1 MGPAHSR
8 SVSPQAYEPPEPP
21 AYRSGSGPL
30 RPNGGALPPPP
41 LPGPPYGGPTPA
53 SYATASTPAGP
64 AFPVQVKVAQPV
76 RGCGPPRRG
85 ASQASGPSLG
95 PHFPLPGRGE
105 VWGAGYRSHR
115 EPGPGAKEEAAGVS
129 GPAGG
134 RGGGYGSQVSP
145 GCWDFGSIKDKWMLT
160 WWGTWGVVNVRGLGC
175 WGSGFPV
182 DVGKFKTKRRVLD
195 LHPGCQRGSPSLWAG
210 TCSLISFRGRTAW
223 SPWGPSVTALGARG
237 RAKPLILTSQVPPS
251 QPPEEELERL
261 TKKLVHDMNHPPSG
275 EYFGELTPRPPGG
288 GTAESEGHGSPGQAS
303 RPVRGLT
310 LSLPAPR
317 PVRWLRRR
325 RGRGRGRG
333 RGPGSRLP
341 RGLLCVCRVPGP
353 AAGPAF
359 LRCGQEGVL

>member
-1 MGPAHSR
+1 M
-8 SVSPQAYEPPEPP
+8 
-21 AYRSGSGPL
+21 
-30 RPNGGALPPPP
+30 
-41 LPGPPYGGPTPA
+41 
-53 SYATASTPAGP
+53 
-64 AFPVQVKVAQPV
+64 

-85 ASQASGPSLG
+85 ASQASGPSPG

-115 EPGPGAKEEAAGVS
+115 EPGPGAKEDAAGAS

-145 GCWDFGSIKDKWMLT
+145 GRWDLGSIKDKWMLT
-160 WWGTWGVVNVRGLGC
+160 RRGAWGVVNVRGLGC

-182 DVGKFKTKRRVLD
+182 DVGQFKTKRRRGLD
-195 LHPGCQRGSPSLWAG
+195 LYPGCQRGSPSPWTG

-223 SPWGPSVTALGARG
+223 SPWGPLVTALGARG

-288 GTAESEGHGSPGQAS
+288 GTAESEGHGFPGQAS

-310 LSLPAPR
+310 LSLAAPQAGA
-317 PVRWLRRR
+317 VAAEKTWS
-325 RGRGRGRG
+325 GT
-333 RGPGSRLP
+333 GPGSWPWIASSTWLA
-341 RGLLCVCRVPGP
+341 LCVPR
-353 AAGPAF
+353 AGPS
-359 LRCGQEGVL
+359 CGASISTPWTGGRTVRAAMW